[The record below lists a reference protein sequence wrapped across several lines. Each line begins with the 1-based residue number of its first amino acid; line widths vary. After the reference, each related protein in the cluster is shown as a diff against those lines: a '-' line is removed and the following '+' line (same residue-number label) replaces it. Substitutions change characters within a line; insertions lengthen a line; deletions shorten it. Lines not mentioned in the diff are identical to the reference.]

1 MFGVSLVPVRA
12 RKPTRHG
19 FFRLSPVDCAILR
32 ILKLGKRKKI
42 ERETSNQKRAPQ
54 EVMK

>member
-32 ILKLGKRKKI
+32 ILKLGERKKI